1 MSKFLIR
8 FNTAGFGQTKL
19 LWKVIEDEKE
29 HLAKDVLIH
38 ATPVYSEVSFEGT
51 NPKWNLAVDGW
62 LDWEGEVAV
71 IRNL

>member
-19 LWKVIEDEKE
+19 LWKVIEDGTE

-38 ATPVYSEVSFEGT
+38 ATPVYSEVSFEGD
-51 NPKWNLAVDGW
+51 NPKWNLACEGW
-62 LDWEGEVAV
+62 LDWEGEIAV